1 MMKKGIV
8 LSGLL
13 CFALV
18 GGVAQGISFFGGS
31 WEEALAKAKA
41 EEKPIFV
48 DAFTT
53 WCGPCKVMSKSVF
66 TDSRVGE
73 LYNASFVNMKID
85 MEQAPGLRFQETY
98 PVSAY
103 PTLYYIN
110 YDGSVLKKIV
120 GAQQIESFLRIGQS
134 VLSGSGAAATNAA
147 LYEKGDRS
155 PEVVYKYIRSLNQS
169 GKSSLKVANEYVRGQ
184 QDLSSE
190 INRKIIFEAT
200 QEADSRIFDLLVQN
214 RQAITALYPEP
225 AISERIYQACLK
237 PADKALENKSEELLR
252 EAKDKMKLHYP
263 QRAKAFAARMDME
276 KALLEKAVKDYLKAL
291 DLFVKNASEEPV
303 STLRQ
308 TAQFAVRQY
317 GQEAAAL
324 ESAIALSVIA
334 AEKGGSSGYYM
345 DLAELYLKKG
355 DKKSAGAA
363 VEKAKS
369 LSENEGPEEK
379 QRVRDFL
386 GKL

>member
-1 MMKKGIV
+1 MKKGIV

-18 GGVAQGISFFGGS
+18 SGVTQGISFFSGS

-214 RQAITALYPEP
+214 RQAIAALYPEP

-237 PADKALENKSEELLR
+237 TADKALENKSEELLR

-324 ESAIALSVIA
+324 ESAIALSVMA